1 MPCPPGSVRSGDSN
15 PSDRAWPYL
24 SGLIEPIHSLSAG
37 IKARLGR
44 SYSPHLHISQTHASQ
59 HARPAAAKVDHGRGY
74 PWAMAFRA
82 RALSGKAAISQAT
95 PCAKALR
102 FWAMRCAARARPRGD
117 LAQARQLLAEGASLN
132 SRNAR
137 AMTPLDVAMVEG
149 NRRAFESL
157 LDLGTDPTWLGD
169 ARDTSMHLAAIL
181 HDSRWLAALLKRGFP
196 TEVKNRL
203 GETPLFRALGP
214 ETQANVQLLLDA
226 GANVHARS
234 KDGRTLLHQAAMIS
248 SFDDIPRLL
257 NLGVDPRAVNE
268 AGNTFQRYFFMGPRN
283 PETEKKVRAWLSAHG
298 IAVEDQM

>member
-1 MPCPPGSVRSGDSN
+1 MMRKRRLLLSVLAVLAVSACGQPDTDMSN
-15 PSDRAWPYL
+15 GKFATPKDAALY
-24 SGLIEPIHSLSAG
+24 
-37 IKARLGR
+37 
-44 SYSPHLHISQTHASQ
+44 Q
-59 HARPAAAKVDHGRGY
+59 AAA
-74 PWAMAFRA
+74 
-82 RALSGKAAISQAT
+82 
-95 PCAKALR
+95 
-102 FWAMRCAARARPRGD
+102 RGD

-137 AMTPLDVAMVEG
+137 EMTPLDVAMVEG

-181 HDSRWLAALLKRGFP
+181 HDSRWLAALLKRGFS

-214 ETQANVQLLLDA
+214 ETQANV
-226 GANVHARS
+226 HARTNAG
-234 KDGRTLLHQAAMIS
+234 DTLLHQAALIN

-257 NLGVDPRAVNE
+257 DLGVDPRAVNE

>member
-1 MPCPPGSVRSGDSN
+1 M
-15 PSDRAWPYL
+15 
-24 SGLIEPIHSLSAG
+24 
-37 IKARLGR
+37 
-44 SYSPHLHISQTHASQ
+44 
-59 HARPAAAKVDHGRGY
+59 
-74 PWAMAFRA
+74 
-82 RALSGKAAISQAT
+82 
-95 PCAKALR
+95 
-102 FWAMRCAARARPRGD
+102 
-117 LAQARQLLAEGASLN
+117 AQARQLLAEGASLN

-181 HDSRWLAALLKRGFP
+181 HDSRWLAALLKRGFS

-226 GANVHARS
+226 GANVHART
-234 KDGRTLLHQAAMIS
+234 KTGRTLLHQAAMVRS
-248 SFDDIPRLL
+248 YDDLLRLL
-257 NLGVDPRAVNE
+257 DLGVDPRAVNE
-268 AGNTFQRYFFMGPRN
+268 GGNTFQRYFFMGPRN

-298 IAVEDQM
+298 IAVEDEQQ

>member
-1 MPCPPGSVRSGDSN
+1 MMRK
-15 PSDRAWPYL
+15 RRL
-24 SGLIEPIHSLSAG
+24 LLSALAVLAVSACG
-37 IKARLGR
+37 QPDTDMSNGKFATPKDAAL
-44 SYSPHLHISQTHASQ
+44 YQ
-59 HARPAAAKVDHGRGY
+59 AAA
-74 PWAMAFRA
+74 
-82 RALSGKAAISQAT
+82 
-95 PCAKALR
+95 
-102 FWAMRCAARARPRGD
+102 RGD

-137 AMTPLDVAMVEG
+137 EMTPLDVAMVEG

-169 ARDTSMHLAAIL
+169 ARDTSMHFAAKL
-181 HDSRWLAALLKRGFP
+181 SDSYWLKALLKHGFS

-203 GETPLFRALGP
+203 GETPLFPALGTS
-214 ETQANVQLLLDA
+214 TQANVQLLLDA

-234 KDGRTLLHQAAMIS
+234 KDGRTLLHQAAMIG

>member
-1 MPCPPGSVRSGDSN
+1 MSCPPGSVRSGDSN
-15 PSDRAWPYL
+15 PSDRAWLHL

-102 FWAMRCAARARPRGD
+102 FWAMRSAAQARPRGD

-181 HDSRWLAALLKRGFP
+181 HDSRWLAALLKRSELWGLKP
-196 TEVKNRL
+196 RPMCSCCWMP
-203 GETPLFRALGP
+203 GPMCMRARRM
-214 ETQANVQLLLDA
+214 A
-226 GANVHARS
+226 GRCCI
-234 KDGRTLLHQAAMIS
+234 M
-248 SFDDIPRLL
+248 PR
-257 NLGVDPRAVNE
+257 
-268 AGNTFQRYFFMGPRN
+268 
-283 PETEKKVRAWLSAHG
+283 
-298 IAVEDQM
+298 

>member
-1 MPCPPGSVRSGDSN
+1 MMRK
-15 PSDRAWPYL
+15 RRL
-24 SGLIEPIHSLSAG
+24 LLSALAVLAVSACG
-37 IKARLGR
+37 QPDTDMSNGKFATPKDAAL
-44 SYSPHLHISQTHASQ
+44 YQ
-59 HARPAAAKVDHGRGY
+59 AAA
-74 PWAMAFRA
+74 
-82 RALSGKAAISQAT
+82 
-95 PCAKALR
+95 
-102 FWAMRCAARARPRGD
+102 RGD

-169 ARDTSMHLAAIL
+169 ARDTSMHFAAKL
-181 HDSRWLAALLKRGFP
+181 PDSYWLKALLKRGFS

-203 GETPLFRALGP
+203 GETPLFPALGTS
-214 ETQANVQLLLDA
+214 TQANVQLLLDA
-226 GANVHARS
+226 GANVHVRS
-234 KDGRTLLHQAAMIS
+234 KDGRTLLHQAAMIG

-257 NLGVDPRAVNE
+257 DLGVDPRAVNE
-268 AGNTFQRYFFMGPRN
+268 AGHTFQRYFFMGPRN

>member
-1 MPCPPGSVRSGDSN
+1 
-15 PSDRAWPYL
+15 
-24 SGLIEPIHSLSAG
+24 
-37 IKARLGR
+37 
-44 SYSPHLHISQTHASQ
+44 
-59 HARPAAAKVDHGRGY
+59 
-74 PWAMAFRA
+74 MAFWTRA

-137 AMTPLDVAMVEG
+137 EMTPLDVAMVEG

-169 ARDTSMHLAAIL
+169 TQDTSMHLAAIL
-181 HDSRWLAALLKRGFP
+181 HDSRWLAALLKRGFS
-196 TEVKNRL
+196 TEVKNAL
-203 GETPLFRALGP
+203 GETPLFGALGP

-226 GANVHARS
+226 GANVHARTNAG
-234 KDGRTLLHQAAMIS
+234 DTLLHQAALIN

-257 NLGVDPRAVNE
+257 DLGVDPRAVNE

>member
-1 MPCPPGSVRSGDSN
+1 MMRK
-15 PSDRAWPYL
+15 RRL
-24 SGLIEPIHSLSAG
+24 LLSALAVLAVSACG
-37 IKARLGR
+37 QPDTDMSNGKFATPKDAAL
-44 SYSPHLHISQTHASQ
+44 YQ
-59 HARPAAAKVDHGRGY
+59 AAA
-74 PWAMAFRA
+74 
-82 RALSGKAAISQAT
+82 
-95 PCAKALR
+95 
-102 FWAMRCAARARPRGD
+102 RGD

-132 SRNAR
+132 SRNVR

-181 HDSRWLAALLKRGFP
+181 HDSRWLAALLKRGFS

-214 ETQANVQLLLDA
+214 ETQANV
-226 GANVHARS
+226 HARS
-234 KDGRTLLHQAAMIS
+234 KDGRTLLHQAAMIG

-268 AGNTFQRYFFMGPRN
+268 GGNTFQRYFFMGPRD